1 MVGTIIK
8 RAFQAIIVIC
18 MVFMAG
24 CSTGE
29 TAAPVEN
36 VDLSQDKKVVEAFGV
51 IKAEEYMDVIIDF
64 PSAVS
69 EVLVSEGQH
78 IALNEPILT
87 LDLLQYESQLS
98 DKESEL
104 SIAELEY
111 EQIIK
116 GISNMTL
123 EDKENEI
130 NKLRNDLEFSEK
142 LCLQSIEE
150 FNSKEKL
157 YSEGAVSQEA
167 YNLSKL
173 NLDES
178 RKNAENLKY
187 ELSQATE
194 SLERE
199 KEQLLFKKESE
210 RGKASVQTERIQ
222 QIKNNIDTL
231 KSKLNKPYIIE
242 NQIVSQYE
250 NAAVYDIKY
259 AAGHITDVSTKAF
272 SIANLDSLI
281 IEADVVEEFVKDI
294 HSGAKVKIVPV
305 ADRSREY
312 EGSVKYISKMA
323 FSNNGETI
331 VPIRISINDIDSF
344 LLPNYNVD
352 VYIDVQ

>member
-1 MVGTIIK
+1 MVKMMIK
-8 RAFQAIIVIC
+8 RMIQVIIAICIVFI
-18 MVFMAG
+18 AG
-24 CSTGE
+24 CSAKE
-29 TAAPVEN
+29 PPASAEN

-51 IKAEEYMDVIIDF
+51 IKAEESMDIVIDF
-64 PSAVS
+64 PAVVS
-69 EVLVSEGQH
+69 EVLVSEGQPTV
-78 IALNEPILT
+78 LNEPILT

-98 DKESEL
+98 DQESEL

-116 GISNMTL
+116 GIGSLTL

-130 NKLRNDLEFSEK
+130 NKLKNDLEFSEK
-142 LCLQSIEE
+142 LYLQSEQE
-150 FNSKEKL
+150 FGSKEKL

-173 NLDES
+173 SLDES

-194 SLERE
+194 SLKRE
-199 KEQLLFKKESE
+199 KEQLSFKKESE
-210 RGKASVQTERIQ
+210 EAKALIQMERIQ
-222 QIKNNIDTL
+222 QIKNNIEVL
-231 KSKLNKPYIIE
+231 KNKLNKPYIAE
-242 NQIVSQYE
+242 NQIVCQYE
-250 NAAVYDIKY
+250 NAAIYDIKY

-294 HSGAKVKIVPV
+294 QSGAKVKIVPV
-305 ADRSREY
+305 ADRTREY

-331 VPIRISINDIDSF
+331 VPIKISINNIDSF

-352 VYIDVQ
+352 VYIDVE